1 MQRQPTLLN
10 SCASAATAA
19 EARFRIDYPDTQHRE
34 ARVIALDDHAA
45 DLVRRMAGAHWM
57 GGHFLVFEAIRPGG
71 PDGNGPDGNGPDG
84 NGADGNGADG
94 NGAHPAPGTVPGLTA
109 DATLRTADGS
119 VVLLSSE
126 LAEADSAVMIATSR
140 ASAAAASVIG
150 DACAARRISSAGLV
164 ISDPTPGAPDSAT
177 GGPGAPGGD
186 GGDDVDDVVAALR
199 PNAMVL
205 VVLHDHRDVAEILAA
220 LRV

>member
-19 EARFRIDYPDTQHRE
+19 EARFRLDYPDTRHRE

-45 DLVRRMAGAHWM
+45 DLVRTMAGAQWS
-57 GGHFLVFEAIRPGG
+57 GGHFLVFEAVRAGG
-71 PDGNGPDGNGPDG
+71 PDGNGTG
-84 NGADGNGADG
+84 GA
-94 NGAHPAPGTVPGLTA
+94 PAAVPALTA

-119 VVLLSSE
+119 SVLLSSE
-126 LAEADSAVMIATSR
+126 LEDADSVVMIATAQ

-164 ISDPTPGAPDSAT
+164 VSDGAS
-177 GGPGAPGGD
+177 GPG
-186 GGDDVDDVVAALR
+186 VDAVVAALR

-205 VVLHDHRDVAEILAA
+205 VVLHDHRDVPEILSA

>member
-19 EARFRIDYPDTQHRE
+19 EARFRLDYPDTRHRD

-45 DLVRRMAGAHWM
+45 DLVRDMAGAQWR
-57 GGHFLVFEAIRPGG
+57 GGHFLVFEAVRAAG
-71 PDGNGPDGNGPDG
+71 PDGNGPD
-84 NGADGNGADG
+84 
-94 NGAHPAPGTVPGLTA
+94 APVMPVLHA

-119 VVLLSSE
+119 AVLLSSE
-126 LAEADSAVMIATSR
+126 LEDADSAVMIATAR

-164 ISDPTPGAPDSAT
+164 ISDGAS
-177 GGPGAPGGD
+177 GGPG
-186 GGDDVDDVVAALR
+186 VDDVVAALR

-205 VVLHDHRDVAEILAA
+205 VVLQDHRDVPEVLAA